1 MIELIV
7 ADRCTSCNTCVT
19 VCPTNVLEAVPD
31 APPRIARQE
40 DCQTCFMCEL
50 YCEPDAIYVAPDC
63 EGPTPIDEATIVA
76 SGLLGE
82 FRRHHGWHE
91 WAGDPRY
98 ANEHWRMESVFQ
110 RARTIAVGQGSAQG
124 GQTPKAG
131 SERSSSS

>member
-7 ADRCTSCNTCVT
+7 ADRCTSCNTCVS
-19 VCPTNVLEAVPD
+19 VCPTNVLEAVPGG
-31 APPRIARQE
+31 PPLIARKD

-63 EGPTPIDEATIVA
+63 EGSTPTDEAAIVA

-98 ANEHWRMESVFQ
+98 PNEHWRMESVFL
-110 RARTIAVGQGSAQG
+110 RARDMAAAG
-124 GQTPKAG
+124 GAT
-131 SERSSSS
+131 RDDR